1 MLVRGLVAWGRGEGR
16 AARAED
22 AEERRER
29 RRARAEVRSGG
40 GGGGGWDGGGRG
52 GASIGADP
60 TPAEEGFEAEM
71 RRPSAAS
78 GGGEE
83 IGRGAARRDYAVWSF
98 DARLI
103 GNRRCGSLIEQCF
116 LLFIFST
123 FLLIISTEYIYIAPS
138 HSIQTL
144 IQKFQSVSWVKK

>member
-1 MLVRGLVAWGRGEGR
+1 VEVAADGMAEGE
-16 AARAED
+16 AAPPS
-22 AEERRER
+22 ER
-29 RRARAEVRSGG
+29 
-40 GGGGGWDGGGRG
+40 
-52 GASIGADP
+52 IP
-60 TPAEEGFEAEM
+60 PAEEGFEAEM

-123 FLLIISTEYIYIAPS
+123 FLLIISTEYIYSPFTLYSNFDTKI
-138 HSIQTL
+138 SIG
-144 IQKFQSVSWVKK
+144 